1 MPEKVTT
8 TPKGGEIIQ
17 RVKAK
22 ALANDKF
29 SGCSQSVLGALQEE
43 FDIGDMQS
51 FKAATV
57 HSGGFRRGE
66 TCGALIGGLMGLGLA
81 IGRERMEDTD
91 TYQKAMDVSDEISRR
106 FKEELRKQFGSGQE
120 LKSTLCTEIQ
130 ERVLGRSFEFPRE
143 YEAFLEAGGHSD
155 TGCPKV
161 CSIAAQVVAE
171 KILEIKEL

>member
-8 TPKGGEIIQ
+8 IPKGSEIIQ

-81 IGRERMEDTD
+81 IGRGKMEDTD
-91 TYQKAMDVSDEISRR
+91 TYQKAMDVSD
-106 FKEELRKQFGSGQE
+106 
-120 LKSTLCTEIQ
+120 
-130 ERVLGRSFEFPRE
+130 
-143 YEAFLEAGGHSD
+143 
-155 TGCPKV
+155 
-161 CSIAAQVVAE
+161 
-171 KILEIKEL
+171 